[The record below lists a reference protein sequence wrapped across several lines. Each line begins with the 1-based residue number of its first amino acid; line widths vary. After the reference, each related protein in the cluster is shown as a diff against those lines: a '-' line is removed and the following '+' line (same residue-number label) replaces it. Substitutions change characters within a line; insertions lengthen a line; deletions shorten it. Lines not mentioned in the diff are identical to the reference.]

1 MCDLAG
7 GYAGG
12 QQSFRART
20 FVTSCNKAN
29 RIVQV
34 RRMKLTETILA
45 IAPEATGATPAR
57 SRPQV
62 SIRSHW
68 REYGME
74 GALLGCF
81 MISACFFG
89 ILYEFPGSPVRQAI
103 ESDALRRVL
112 MGLSMGLTAIFIIYS
127 PWGKQSG
134 AHINPAITLT
144 YYRLGKIP
152 LGDALF
158 YMAAQFT
165 GAVAGVALVTVFLR
179 EMLIDPHVRFVA
191 TQPGPS
197 GVIIAVAAE
206 FVIAFMLMSAVLYFS
221 SVSRISRFTG
231 IAAGCLVATYISLES
246 PLSGMSMNPARTF
259 GSAFWAGIFENLWIY
274 FVVPPLAMLAAA
286 EVRLRFLGGRSI
298 GCCKLHHDNPRRCI
312 FCGANGG
319 HDL

>member
-1 MCDLAG
+1 
-7 GYAGG
+7 
-12 QQSFRART
+12 
-20 FVTSCNKAN
+20 
-29 RIVQV
+29 
-34 RRMKLTETILA
+34 MKLTETILA
-45 IAPEATGATPAR
+45 IAPEATGAAPAR
-57 SRPQV
+57 SRRQV
-62 SIRSHW
+62 SIQSHW

-81 MISACFFG
+81 MISACLFG

-103 ESDALRRVL
+103 ESDALRRLL
-112 MGLSMGLTAIFIIYS
+112 MGLSMGLTAMAIIYS

-179 EMLIDPHVRFVA
+179 ESLVDPHVRFVA
-191 TQPGPS
+191 TVPGS
-197 GVIIAVAAE
+197 AGVILAVIAE
-206 FVIAFMLMSAVLYFS
+206 FVIAFLLMSAVLYLS
-221 SVSRISRFTG
+221 NIPRVSRFTG
-231 IAAGCLVATYISLES
+231 VAAGCLVAIYISLEA

-286 EVRLRFLGGRSI
+286 EVRLRFPGGHSI
-298 GCCKLHHDNPRRCI
+298 GCCKLHHDNPKRCI